1 MTFSSTSRRVA
12 ISFAALAFTWTAS
25 SAAYADALAD
35 ANAVTGAFSKAFAAC
50 DVPAVVAM
58 YEDNATIIWPGQGQ
72 FGTGK
77 DAIEKIVKENCSAP
91 SQHSLA
97 EVSSDARQVGKD
109 YIIHTGQLDDTT
121 AGPDGK
127 RVILRIRV
135 SELLHK
141 SGGQWRYVVD
151 HASAGL
157 PPPPSGDGAKTP

>member
-1 MTFSSTSRRVA
+1 MTRLPATSRGA
-12 ISFAALAFTWTAS
+12 IAIAALVLFPMLPSVAH
-25 SAAYADALAD
+25 AD
-35 ANAVTGAFSKAFAAC
+35 ANSDAKAVTDAFSKAFAAC

-58 YEDNATIIWPGQGQ
+58 YEKDATIIWPGRDE

-77 DAIEKIVKENCSAP
+77 AAIERIVKENCTTP

-97 EVSSDARQVGKD
+97 EVSSNARPIGKD
-109 YIIHTGQLDDTT
+109 YIIHTGELDDTT

-127 RVILRIRV
+127 PVKLRIRV

-141 SGGQWRYVVD
+141 SGGTWRYVVD

-157 PPPPSGDGAKTP
+157 PPPPPASGAKTP